1 MQKLQLW
8 SGVKKLHHQE
18 ICLPFCPKPS
28 KKRRPPITPPFMRH
42 TYLLTWLYVPLI
54 CRPVPAQPPPPRPLT
69 LANAPGRRVLAPAA
83 MWPRFLCGEHDGEGW
98 EATVEKV
105 RSGQGGRAE
114 ALVAFVARRTRG
126 AGWKP
131 MWLQLSSLR
140 PLR

>member
-1 MQKLQLW
+1 MGTW
-8 SGVKKLHHQE
+8 DVCEAVGTVAVAHRG
-18 ICLPFCPKPS
+18 IVP
-28 KKRRPPITPPFMRH
+28 RR
-42 TYLLTWLYVPLI
+42 W
-54 CRPVPAQPPPPRPLT
+54 PRGHFWDRG
-69 LANAPGRRVLAPAA
+69 ANFGLEPAA